1 MSKCFWSGQCTLA
14 GMWSSSQ
21 SDEWRMLCISTMKF
35 KSQRETWSHSYSLV
49 FSKTSAVIS
58 YPPPPLHT
66 PPCEGRSRCTFLSIP
81 PTPFRTGLPSITFTA
96 ICSRIFHMALRWK
109 TLRNRVV
116 LGTGGNRKV
125 LPDPNSDPDKKSF
138 LPLSCTLSSG
148 LQPGNKAGCGSCTF
162 LQSVSMFST
171 NRLNSTF
178 NSWRMS
184 SEVFCTVPRL
194 SEGIIFQRHL
204 VCIVHV
210 TSFIFAVLDR
220 HKPQKCVCQ

>member
-1 MSKCFWSGQCTLA
+1 MSKCFWSGQCMLA

-58 YPPPPLHT
+58 SPPPPLHT

-81 PTPFRTGLPSITFTA
+81 PTPFRTGLPSITLTA

-125 LPDPNSDPDKKSF
+125 LPDPNSDPDKNSF
-138 LPLSCTLSSG
+138 LPLSCSLSSG
-148 LQPGNKAGCGSCTF
+148 LQPGNKAGRGSCTF
-162 LQSVSMFST
+162 SPACL
-171 NRLNSTF
+171 
-178 NSWRMS
+178 
-184 SEVFCTVPRL
+184 
-194 SEGIIFQRHL
+194 H
-204 VCIVHV
+204 
-210 TSFIFAVLDR
+210 VLDKQPLSIQQLKAIIR
-220 HKPQKCVCQ
+220 SVLYGSLALRTNHISETSRLYCPCDIIHICCSRQA